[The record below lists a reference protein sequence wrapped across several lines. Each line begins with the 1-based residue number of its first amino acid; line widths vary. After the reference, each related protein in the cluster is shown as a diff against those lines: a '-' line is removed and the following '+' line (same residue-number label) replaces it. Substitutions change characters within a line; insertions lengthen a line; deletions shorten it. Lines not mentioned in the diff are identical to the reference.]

1 MCDLHLGWYHINVKL
16 WVNLINYQIKGV
28 GVGENQDRGL
38 CIILLHSIKMYFV
51 LYSMVKGLC
60 FDLFQGLCILL
71 EKNMLWSS
79 CQNRNL
85 AILVANSK
93 FSFCEEM
100 CFTIAVSC
108 PPKEVSVSPTS

>member
-1 MCDLHLGWYHINVKL
+1 M
-16 WVNLINYQIKGV
+16 NLINYQIKGV

-38 CIILLHSIKMYFV
+38 GIILFHSIKMYFV
-51 LYSMVKGLC
+51 LHSMVKGLC

-71 EKNMLWSS
+71 EKNHMLWSS

-93 FSFCEEM
+93 FSFSVKKCALPLLFPVPQKRSACLPLQE
-100 CFTIAVSC
+100 
-108 PPKEVSVSPTS
+108 SVSIESHCKISV

>member
-1 MCDLHLGWYHINVKL
+1 M
-16 WVNLINYQIKGV
+16 NLINYQIKGV

-71 EKNMLWSS
+71 EKKH
-79 CQNRNL
+79 
-85 AILVANSK
+85 VV
-93 FSFCEEM
+93 E
-100 CFTIAVSC
+100 
-108 PPKEVSVSPTS
+108 